1 MVKKWTVQARK
12 NFMTALNHY
21 SVGGT
26 FSFKTMDELHFWL
39 GKDEDEFV
47 RLMAYPK
54 APELY
59 AKRKEVLRKM
69 RREEKDENGQRKAE
83 KRD

>member
-1 MVKKWTVQARK
+1 MS
-12 NFMTALNHY
+12 ALNHY

-39 GKDEDEFV
+39 GRNEDEFV

-54 APELY
+54 ASELF

-69 RREEKDENGQRKAE
+69 RRKEKEDEQQRKTS
-83 KRD
+83 